1 VEGYI
6 KLGASVGTIEGTP
19 TCLFESVV
27 GISVGALVG
36 TAENDVANSGQAT
49 SSDGQEMMERN
60 SPKPRIT

>member
-1 VEGYI
+1 MEGYI

-19 TCLFESVV
+19 TCMFESVV

-36 TAENDVANSGQAT
+36 TAENVANSGQAT